1 MINQSKEPLHHR
13 HSIRLPGYDYTSEGG
28 YFITCVTQGR
38 ACLFGEVNNG
48 VMKLN
53 NYGEIVKEEWFKTN
67 FLRDNVELVDEEFV
81 VMPNHIHGIIWIIEG
96 GRGSGGRGTARCAP
110 TDSDNAP
117 TDGQFGIMIP
127 RSIPTI
133 VRSYKSAITKQIN
146 LLRQT
151 PGESVWQRN
160 YYEHV
165 IRSEKDYEAI
175 ANYIYDNPLC
185 WEKDDENQPS

>member
-1 MINQSKEPLHHR
+1 M
-13 HSIRLPGYDYTSEGG
+13 
-28 YFITCVTQGR
+28 
-38 ACLFGEVNNG
+38 FGEVNNG

-160 YYEHV
+160 YYERIV
-165 IRSEKDYEAI
+165 RDEYALSRIREDIRNNPALWGKD
-175 ANYIYDNPLC
+175 
-185 WEKDDENQPS
+185 KMR

>member
-1 MINQSKEPLHHR
+1 MKKVNHETHEIHEKRLKITHLVNEQNVSKVINQSKEPLHHR
-13 HSIRLPGYDYTSEGG
+13 RSIRLPGYDYMSEGG

-96 GRGSGGRGTARCAP
+96 GRGSGGRGTAPLASLGCA
-110 TDSDNAP
+110 
-117 TDGQFGIMIP
+117 
-127 RSIPTI
+127 
-133 VRSYKSAITKQIN
+133 
-146 LLRQT
+146 
-151 PGESVWQRN
+151 
-160 YYEHV
+160 
-165 IRSEKDYEAI
+165 
-175 ANYIYDNPLC
+175 
-185 WEKDDENQPS
+185 